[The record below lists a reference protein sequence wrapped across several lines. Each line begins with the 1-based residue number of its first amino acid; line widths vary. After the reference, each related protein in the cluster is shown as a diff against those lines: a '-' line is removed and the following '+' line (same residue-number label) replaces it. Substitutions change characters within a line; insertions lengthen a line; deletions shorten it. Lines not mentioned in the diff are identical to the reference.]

1 MKTLLIGLGSMGLNH
16 LRILKLLIKKEDI
29 LVFDKNKTKLKKNL
43 KKLSKNQNLNL
54 NNLIKS
60 ADNIIIA
67 TNTLSHFNLIK
78 KCIEFKK
85 KKIFVEKPYVNDI
98 SKAKIINQLLKK
110 NKIRIFVGLIERFN
124 SNVLSLRNYIKNQK
138 ILSIDF
144 NRTARV
150 NRRNQDIDVVSD
162 LMIHDID
169 LAIQFNGEIK
179 LITATGLIKNKII
192 QHATVNL
199 THKNNS
205 LSSLSASRMT
215 DKKMRNIDVL
225 LKNSFISANLLENEI
240 SVYKQAKYSQK
251 INKPYNISS
260 RLEKIQSNPSE
271 PLLLEL
277 EYFLKYFEGKNTLY
291 SKSFSQEYNLGLL
304 KICKNISNK
313 ILKFGINI
321 K

>member
-1 MKTLLIGLGSMGLNH
+1 M
-16 LRILKLLIKKEDI
+16 
-29 LVFDKNKTKLKKNL
+29 
-43 KKLSKNQNLNL
+43 
-54 NNLIKS
+54 
-60 ADNIIIA
+60 
-67 TNTLSHFNLIK
+67 IK

-251 INKPYNISS
+251 NNKPYKISS